1 MAIAASS
8 KKSRLSSLPLQ
19 APAGVVAG
27 GPVSSGGGVPPAGS
41 GGAGGPVGGGGGVP
55 GGAWGLG
62 APAGP
67 VGCVPGPGVVSGG
80 EGPPLQA
87 ARIAP
92 IVTIAAKVS
101 GGWGDRAE
109 RGSAR
114 PARAPSTP

>member
-27 GPVSSGGGVPPAGS
+27 GPVSSGVGVPPAVS
-41 GGAGGPVGGGGGVP
+41 VGAGVPVGASELV
-55 GGAWGLG
+55 AT
-62 APAGP
+62 AEP
-67 VGCVPGPGVVSGG
+67 VGDVPGPGVVSAGD
-80 EGPPLQA
+80 GPPLQA

-101 GGWGDRAE
+101 GGWEDRAE
-109 RGSAR
+109 RGSAW
-114 PARAPSTP
+114 PARARITARA